1 MEYSILLIADILI
14 TVLILCALVAMGKA
28 RPAAASGADKGAEE
42 ALLTLRKGIEDIGTR
57 EKEMAAKQEKLNEII
72 ERLDGALADVHCA
85 SDKGNEE
92 DANYSAAR
100 NLLKRGEPVEKVI
113 EMFNLTRGEAE
124 VLSSIN
130 AMAS

>member
-14 TVLILCALVAMGKA
+14 TVIILCVLLAMGKA
-28 RPAAASGADKGAEE
+28 SPTAASGADKDAEE
-42 ALLTLRKGIEDIGTR
+42 ALLTLRKGIEDIGIR
-57 EKEMAAKQEKLNEII
+57 EKDMAAKQEKLNEII
-72 ERLDGALADVHCA
+72 EKLDGALADVHCA
-85 SDKGNEE
+85 PVEDNED

-113 EMFNLTRGEAE
+113 EMFNLTKGEAD

>member
-14 TVLILCALVAMGKA
+14 TVLILCALVAIGKA
-28 RPAAASGADKGAEE
+28 RPTAASEADKAAEE
-42 ALLTLRKGIEDIGTR
+42 ALLTLRKGIEDIGAS
-57 EKEMAAKQEKLNEII
+57 EKEIAAKHEKLKEII

-85 SDKGNEE
+85 SDEGNKE

-113 EMFNLTRGEAE
+113 EMFNITRGEAE

>member
-14 TVLILCALVAMGKA
+14 TVLILCTLVSMGKV
-28 RPAAASGADKGAEE
+28 RPAAASGADKDAEE
-42 ALLTLRKGIEDIGTR
+42 ALLTLRKGIEDLGTR
-57 EKEMAAKQEKLNEII
+57 EKDMAAKQEKLNEII
-72 ERLDGALADVHCA
+72 ERLDGVLVDVHCA
-85 SDKGNEE
+85 SDEGNEE